1 MNLGTHEKHEELRT
15 FEDCES
21 NNMLDIFAV
30 PNILGSL
37 GFLGNLGTLEP
48 WELSGIL
55 GTLGSPQEL
64 VGAWDPPEP
73 SRAWEPCGTW
83 DLWRH
88 GWE

>member
-48 WELSGIL
+48 WELWNPRNPGEPSA
-55 GTLGSPQEL
+55 TRGSL
-64 VGAWDPPEP
+64 EP
-73 SRAWEPCGTW
+73 SRTLRSPGT
-83 DLWRH
+83 LWH
-88 GWE
+88 IELFAPWI